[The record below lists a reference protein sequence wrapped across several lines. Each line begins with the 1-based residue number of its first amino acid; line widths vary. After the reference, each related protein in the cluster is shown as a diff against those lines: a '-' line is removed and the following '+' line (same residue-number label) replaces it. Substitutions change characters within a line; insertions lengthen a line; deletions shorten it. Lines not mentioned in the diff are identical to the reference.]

1 MAGVSVN
8 EDQAELEDEGLALE
22 GDELAD
28 EQPEPDSRARPDEP
42 AAS

>member
-1 MAGVSVN
+1 MAEVSVN

-28 EQPEPDSRARPDEP
+28 EQPEPDSRACPDEP
-42 AAS
+42 TAS